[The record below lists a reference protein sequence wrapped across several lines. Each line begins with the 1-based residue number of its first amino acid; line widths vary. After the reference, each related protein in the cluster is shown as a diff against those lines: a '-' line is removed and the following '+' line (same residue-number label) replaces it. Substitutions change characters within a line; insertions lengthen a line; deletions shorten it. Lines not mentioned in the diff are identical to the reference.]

1 MTQTSLWSEF
11 IDYIKQ
17 TKTFSKADW
26 RYYIAWIGLM
36 AGLFFSTTGF
46 LIFGSS
52 RGVIYPAYVWNIPWG
67 IAIFVIAIGIDTI
80 GHRTRYKERLDQGE
94 GFVHTITIF
103 LGITSVIL
111 LCLAYSHR
119 EFFRVPALVFI
130 GLSIFYSVI
139 DEWMHWTRYV
149 AGQSDRIEMWS
160 HVFIFIGHIIMSL
173 SWWRW
178 FDQGYA
184 GVALTLRSMGS

>member
-1 MTQTSLWSEF
+1 MNGTSLGKEF
-11 IDYIKQ
+11 ISYLSQ
-17 TKTFSKADW
+17 MRHFSKVDW
-26 RYYIAWIGLM
+26 QYYIAWIGLM
-36 AGLFFSTTGF
+36 LGLLVSTTGF
-46 LIFGSS
+46 LWLGSHH
-52 RGVIYPAYVWNIPWG
+52 GVKYPAYVWNIPWG
-67 IAIFVIAIGIDTI
+67 ILIFVVAIGIDTI

-94 GFVHTITIF
+94 GFVHSITIF
-103 LGITSVIL
+103 LGITSVIF
-111 LCLAYSHR
+111 LCLGYSHR

-178 FDQGYA
+178 YDHGYP
-184 GVALTLRSMGS
+184 GVELTLRYF